1 MIDAMTSATSATSAS
16 STRSLAASFDN
27 FLTLL
32 TTQLQNQDP
41 LSPMDTE
48 AFTQQ
53 IVQFTAV
60 EQAIKTNTHLDQ
72 LIALTRSS
80 RQSEASSWLGKVV
93 EAKAGTI
100 DVPATG
106 EVAIRIQADGPIASG
121 VVKVVGSAGQTLFS
135 AELRPGTDEQT
146 LAWNGRDALG
156 TRVAPGTYRV
166 LVEAKNAQGGPLAAS
181 ALTRGTVDAVELG
194 GSELQ
199 LRVGGALVPLSAVAS
214 VRTATIQS

>member
-1 MIDAMTSATSATSAS
+1 MIDATTAATSAASAS
-16 STRSLAASFDN
+16 STRSLAATFDN

-53 IVQFTAV
+53 IVQFTSV
-60 EQAIKTNTHLDQ
+60 EQAIKTNANLDQ

-80 RQSEASSWLGKVV
+80 RQSEASSWLGRIV
-93 EAKAGTI
+93 EAKAGTV
-100 DVPATG
+100 DVPPSG
-106 EVAIRIQADGPIASG
+106 DVPIRIQADAPIGSG
-121 VVKVVGSAGQTLFS
+121 VVRIVGSGGQTLFS
-135 AELRPGTDEQT
+135 SELRPGSDEQT
-146 LAWNGRDALG
+146 LTWNGRDALG

-166 LVEAKNAQGGPLAAS
+166 LVEARSASGDPLAAW
-181 ALTRGTVDAVELG
+181 ALARGTVEAVELG

-214 VRTATIQS
+214 VRAATPQS

>member
-1 MIDAMTSATSATSAS
+1 MIDATTAASGAATAS
-16 STRSLAASFDN
+16 STRSLAATFDN

-53 IVQFTAV
+53 IVQFTSV
-60 EQAIKTNTHLDQ
+60 EQAIKTNAHLDQ

-106 EVAIRIQADGPIASG
+106 DVAIRIQADAPIGGG
-121 VVKVVGSAGQTLFS
+121 VVKVVGSGGQTLFS
-135 AELRPGTDEQT
+135 AELRPGSDEQT
-146 LAWNGRDALG
+146 LTWNGRDALG
-156 TRVAPGTYRV
+156 TRIAPGTYRV
-166 LVEAKNAQGGPLAAS
+166 LVEAKSATGGPLAAS
-181 ALTRGTVDAVELG
+181 ALTRGTVDAVELT

-214 VRTATIQS
+214 VRAATPQS

>member
-1 MIDAMTSATSATSAS
+1 MIDATTAATGAASAS
-16 STRSLAASFDN
+16 STRSLAATFDN

-53 IVQFTAV
+53 IVQFTSV
-60 EQAIKTNTHLDQ
+60 EQAIKTNANLDK
-72 LIALTRSS
+72 LIALTRAS

-100 DVPATG
+100 DLPASGDVP
-106 EVAIRIQADGPIASG
+106 IRIQADAPIGGG

-135 AELRPGTDEQT
+135 SELRPGGDEQT
-146 LAWNGRDALG
+146 LTWNGRDALG

-166 LVEAKNAQGGPLAAS
+166 LVEARTAAGGPLAAS
-181 ALTRGTVDAVELG
+181 VLTRGTVDAVELS

-199 LRVGGALVPLSAVAS
+199 LRVGGALIPLSAVAS
-214 VRTATIQS
+214 VRAATTQS